1 MMNDSINA
9 DIDMGRLRDDIAALK
24 RDVTNLME
32 HLKASATGGAQS
44 AAAQLDEG
52 AREIYRNVAAEA
64 ERSAKAISRQVEEQ
78 PITSLLIAVAVGYIS
93 GRLMSR

>member
-1 MMNDSINA
+1 MSDQVNGE
-9 DIDMGRLRDDIAALK
+9 IDLGRLRDDIAALK

-32 HLKASATGGAQS
+32 HLKASATGSAQS

-52 AREIYRNVAAEA
+52 ARELYRNVAAEA
-64 ERSAKAISRQVEEQ
+64 ERSAKAIGRQVEEQ
-78 PITSLLIAVAVGYIS
+78 PITSLLIAMGVGYIS